1 LEGIHPLARP
11 APPACKGDE
20 IVQVY
25 VRDCVSS
32 VARPVR
38 QLAGFARVSLM
49 PKETK
54 QVTFEITG
62 KKMLVER
69 KVFASAVTIS

>member
-1 LEGIHPLARP
+1 MCG
-11 APPACKGDE
+11 
-20 IVQVY
+20 
-25 VRDCVSS
+25 DCVSS